1 MSERKKRILAAA
13 TRLHTKE
20 GVDGLSMR
28 TIATELGVTPM
39 SIYRHFQNKE
49 ALLAAIV
56 DAGFALLVDYLGR
69 RGGKKPRPMHVIE
82 SFADFALQ
90 EPQLYELMFLRR
102 RESVRVFPADFAA
115 HRSRAFDLIRESV
128 QREMDAGRMRKDNSL
143 ETGLT
148 IWAHAHGLISM
159 FTLGRFGDDTAAFRK
174 LFTRSM
180 KRLHH
185 GLMEGESR

>member
-1 MSERKKRILAAA
+1 MSEPKKRILAAA
-13 TRLHTKE
+13 TRLHTQ
-20 GVDGLSMR
+20 DGLDGVSMR
-28 TIATELGVTPM
+28 TIATELGVSPM
-39 SIYRHFQNKE
+39 SIYRHFRNKE
-49 ALLAAIV
+49 ALLDAIV

-69 RGGKKPRPMHVIE
+69 RGGKKPRPLPIIE
-82 SFADFALQ
+82 SFADFALE
-90 EPQLYELMFLRR
+90 EPRLYELMFLRR
-102 RESVRVFPADFAA
+102 RQNVRVFPDDFAA
-115 HRSRAFDLIRESV
+115 RRSRAFDLIRDSV
-128 QREMDAGRMRKDNSL
+128 QREMDAGRMRRDNAL

-159 FTLGRFGDDTAAFRK
+159 YTLGRFGSDRGAFRK